1 MALASCLFFPHH
13 IICFPVTRDN
23 AQATHWL
30 FLSASLCVGAF
41 SESLAVVVQL
51 LSCVWLSATPMTA
64 ACQASLS
71 FIISRSLLKLMS
83 IESVMLS
90 NQFILF
96 TLFYCLHYF
105 PASGSFSNELGLH
118 IRWPKYW
125 SFSFSVSPSN
135 EYSGLISLRI
145 DWFDLLSV
153 QGTL

>member
-13 IICFPVTRDN
+13 IICFLVTRDN
-23 AQATHWL
+23 AQAAHRC

-51 LSCVWLSATPMTA
+51 LSCVWLSATPTTA
-64 ACQASLS
+64 ACRASLS
-71 FIISRSLLKLMS
+71 FIISRMLKLMS
-83 IESVMLS
+83 IEPVMLS

-96 TLFYCLHYF
+96 TLFYWLNYF
-105 PASGSFSNELGLH
+105 LASGSFSNELGLH

-125 SFSFSVSPSN
+125 SFSFSISPAN

-145 DWFDLLSV
+145 DRFDLLSV